1 MSKSSTSK
9 EKHANPNLP
18 PIYENK
24 RSQFRFVSPQDRIG
38 DKNHITKEIKILFAM
53 CFCMTKP
60 FVDKY

>member
-38 DKNHITKEIKILFAM
+38 DKNHITKEIKILLQCASA
-53 CFCMTKP
+53 
-60 FVDKY
+60 